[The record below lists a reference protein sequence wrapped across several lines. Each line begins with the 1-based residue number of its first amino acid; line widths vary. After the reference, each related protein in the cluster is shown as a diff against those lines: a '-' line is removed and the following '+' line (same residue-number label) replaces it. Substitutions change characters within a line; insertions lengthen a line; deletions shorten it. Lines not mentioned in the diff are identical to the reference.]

1 MPKFRQPAGVTPIRV
16 QVPKPKARVL
26 ILARDPVIAAFIGML
41 VEMDGYDP
49 AFPAPGEA
57 AEQALARLR
66 APIVVC
72 ADCEIPDLQSDLFF
86 ARVARSSARVVLFGA
101 PGAEERMKELAS
113 RRALH
118 YFLLP
123 TDRVTLARVLD
134 AALHDDQ
141 TSPSRQR

>member
-1 MPKFRQPAGVTPIRV
+1 M
-16 QVPKPKARVL
+16 
-26 ILARDPVIAAFIGML
+26 IAALIGML

-66 APIVVC
+66 APIIVC

-86 ARVARSSARVVLFGA
+86 ARVARSRARIVLFGA
-101 PGAEERMKELAS
+101 PGSEERMKEMAI

-118 YFLLP
+118 YFMLP
-123 TDRVTLARVLD
+123 TDRATLARVLD
-134 AALHDDQ
+134 AALKDDQ
-141 TSPSRQR
+141 SSSSRQR